1 MARSKSKTIQKTE
14 LKYPDRFNV
23 IIINDD
29 YTPMEF
35 VIKLLLE
42 IFNKNIEQAKQLTIE
57 IHEKGKAI
65 VGSYNQEIGEQKV
78 QEVTLISRHNGHPL
92 KSLLEKI

>member
-78 QEVTLISRHNGHPL
+78 QEVTLISRHNGYPL

>member
-92 KSLLEKI
+92 KSILEKI